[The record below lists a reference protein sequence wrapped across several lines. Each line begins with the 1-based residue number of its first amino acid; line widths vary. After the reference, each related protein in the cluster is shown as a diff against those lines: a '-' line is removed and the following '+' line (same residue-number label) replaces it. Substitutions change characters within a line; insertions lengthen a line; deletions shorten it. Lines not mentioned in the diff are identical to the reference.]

1 MTLAEFLKQPQ
12 VTIEYLTASG
22 NCKSATG
29 VLLSYCYDGDVWVMV
44 NGRKKKGMPV
54 QWH

>member
-1 MTLAEFLKQPQ
+1 MITVTR
-12 VTIEYLTASG
+12 VTIEYLTAAG

-29 VLLSYCYDGDVWVMV
+29 VLIGYCSDGDVWIMV

-54 QWH
+54 EWL

>member
-1 MTLAEFLKQPQ
+1 MTK

-22 NCKSATG
+22 NCKQATG
-29 VLLSYCYDGDVWVMV
+29 TLLGYCNDGDVWIAM